1 MKTLICS
8 TMNGTAT
15 AEAMLFDVPQ
25 AEVQEG
31 ERTLAS
37 IRQDYRRYMSL
48 SQERGGLITV
58 SQAALIL
65 GVSRQRVQQLVA
77 AQRLNVIEILDG
89 RYLYGDEIIA
99 WAESEKIVGRPT
111 SKFKIWTAGLNRK

>member
-1 MKTLICS
+1 
-8 TMNGTAT
+8 
-15 AEAMLFDVPQ
+15 MLFDVPQ
-25 AEVQEG
+25 AEVQQG

-37 IRQDYRRYMSL
+37 IRQDYRRYMAL
-48 SQERGGLITV
+48 SHERGGLITV